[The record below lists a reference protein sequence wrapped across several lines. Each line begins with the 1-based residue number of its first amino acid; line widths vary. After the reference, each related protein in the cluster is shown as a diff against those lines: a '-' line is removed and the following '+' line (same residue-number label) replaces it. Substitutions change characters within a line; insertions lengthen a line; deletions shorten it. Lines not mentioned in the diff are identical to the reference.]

1 MPVSF
6 ESIFNV
12 CGFKSGCLS
21 EPQIIFFLGRKITS
35 ANIFAL
41 IPLVLILVN
50 VQKDSSNIEI
60 LVSTVMRYII
70 QNIIIIV

>member
-1 MPVSF
+1 MA
-6 ESIFNV
+6 FNEAL
-12 CGFKSGCLS
+12 FS
-21 EPQIIFFLGRKITS
+21 ELKIIFFLGRKITS
-35 ANIFAL
+35 VNIFAL

-70 QNIIIIV
+70 KNVIIIVKIILVR

>member
-1 MPVSF
+1 MA
-6 ESIFNV
+6 FNEAL
-12 CGFKSGCLS
+12 FS
-21 EPQIIFFLGRKITS
+21 ELKIIFFLGRKITS

-60 LVSTVMRYII
+60 LVSTAMRYII
-70 QNIIIIV
+70 QNIIIIVKIILVR